1 MTTALRAYL
10 YPYLLPTPAP
20 HTCVPAPTPATYHL
34 IPQIGVIGL
43 TTVLLVWAA
52 GFRAWGVWVSPS
64 ILANESLYYPLD
76 VRRQPGRGE
85 GG

>member
-1 MTTALRAYL
+1 MCPLTVPSHSLCMSGHHVALCL
-10 YPYLLPTPAP
+10 PIPTPAS
-20 HTCVPAPTPATYHL
+20 YHL
-34 IPQIGVIGL
+34 IPQVGVIGL
-43 TTVLLVWAA
+43 TTILLVWAA

-64 ILANESLYYPLD
+64 ILANESLYYPLE